1 MQSPL
6 QHLVMSAVRDKVLV
20 ENPLPRINIFQI
32 STAEFERA
40 PSNGWMHSAGS
51 GELMA
56 APADK
61 ASRATHCFAL
71 VARPSLIFSFLVFS
85 SSSVF
90 LKGDSAAAVFSRRCF
105 KEV

>member
-1 MQSPL
+1 MQPPL

-20 ENPLPRINIFQI
+20 ENPLPRINVFQI

-56 APADK
+56 APADE
-61 ASRATHCFAL
+61 ASRATPCFAL
-71 VARPSLIFSFLVFS
+71 VARLSLIFSLLGFLLRLF
-85 SSSVF
+85 F
-90 LKGDSAAAVFSRRCF
+90 LREIPLLRFFSRRCF